1 HQFRIAM
8 LPGRPRVSLGEHLE
22 LIEAICARDAVAA
35 EEAARRHLH
44 SVIDA
49 LKAGDH
55 APSGLGPS
63 L

>member
-44 SVIDA
+44 SVIEA
-49 LKAGDH
+49 LTSGDQVP
-55 APSGLGPS
+55 AGLGAA